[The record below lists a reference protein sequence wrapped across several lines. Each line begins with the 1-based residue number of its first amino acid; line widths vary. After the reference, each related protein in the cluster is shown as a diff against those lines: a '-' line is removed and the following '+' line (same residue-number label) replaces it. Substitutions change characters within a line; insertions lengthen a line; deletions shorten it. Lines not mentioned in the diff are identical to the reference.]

1 MQKNNPPR
9 QPNPPPKA
17 DPEADPRIKHLH
29 RLLPAFHLTE
39 NDWKHEILG
48 FAFGTIEEIRVGEI
62 KSFEDLMDPRL
73 IATWDKEIADAGIY
87 FGIDWEKISESDD
100 EEAMDRA
107 YSEIGTRSMLFY
119 GAMMAILYS
128 D

>member
-1 MQKNNPPR
+1 MQKTKITR
-9 QPNPPPKA
+9 QPKPPPKA

-39 NDWKHEILG
+39 DDWKHQVRG
-48 FAFGTIEEIRVGEI
+48 FAFGMIEEIRVGEI
-62 KSFEDLMDPRL
+62 KSFEDLMHPGL

-87 FGIDWEKISESDD
+87 FGIDWEKISESEDK
-100 EEAMDRA
+100 EELDKA
-107 YSEIGTRSMLFY
+107 YREIESRSMLFY
-119 GAMMAILYS
+119 GTMMAILYS